1 MPSQQTLVLASSNQ
15 KKVNELM
22 DFLPSHFD
30 LVTQDSLGIESPEET
45 GTTFIENAIIK
56 ARHASQCS
64 GLPALADDSGIEVAA
79 LRGQPGIYSARY
91 AGPGASDQDN
101 MTKLLQALESVSDD
115 ARGACFRC
123 VIVMLDH
130 ALDPW
135 PRIARGTWHGE
146 ILRAP
151 RGAQGFGYDPV
162 FFDPTLKRSAAELSP
177 AEKRAVSHRGHAL
190 RSLLQG
196 FHEHR

>member
-22 DFLPSHFD
+22 NFLPNHFN

-45 GTTFIENAIIK
+45 GSTFIENAIIK
-56 ARHASQCS
+56 ARYAAQCS
-64 GLPALADDSGIEVAA
+64 GLAALADDSGLEVAA

-91 AGPGASDQDN
+91 AGPNATDEDN
-101 MTKLLQALESVSDD
+101 IAKLLQALEPVGDELRS
-115 ARGACFRC
+115 ACFRC
-123 VIVMLDH
+123 VIVMLEH

-135 PRIARGTWHGE
+135 PRIATGTWHGE

-151 RGAQGFGYDPV
+151 RGSQGFGYDPV
-162 FFDPTLKRSAAELSP
+162 FFDPTLQRSAAELSP
-177 AEKRAVSHRGHAL
+177 ANKQTVSHRGHAL

-196 FHEHR
+196 FHENR